1 MNAKNSFKHYIAS
14 FSLAFSALTIFLFVI
29 TTSKFYIKP
38 IFPETQNGPVYLPD
52 KSDNFNL
59 LLAVSEDKSSQAFS
73 FFLVNFNITQGNIPV
88 VYLPLNLYCPAE
100 NNTLEKVYQQKG
112 FDGVCVSLE
121 NLVGQPV
128 SKYICLNKSSLEYIT
143 ALGGNIKVNLPKKIT
158 VSDNIVLKQ
167 GSQFLNGGLIYK
179 IFEKLSAQNETNLSS
194 EITAQV
200 VNLVFPLLNGG
211 NGERI
216 FNFTVNNCIT
226 NISYKDFKKILR
238 PTDFLCKLNSSPAFS
253 LVLTGK
259 NVDGTFCYDD
269 FSLKSLKEIIS
280 GF

>member
-14 FSLAFSALTIFLFVI
+14 FGLAFSALTIFLFVI

-38 IFPETQNGPVYLPD
+38 IFPETQNGSVYLPD

-73 FFLVNFNITQGNIPV
+73 FFLVSFNITQGNIPV
-88 VYLPLNLYCPAE
+88 VYLPLNLYFPDE
-100 NNTLEKVYQQKG
+100 NNTLEKVYGKKG
-112 FDGVCVSLE
+112 FEGVCSSLE
-121 NLVGQPV
+121 NLLEKPV
-128 SKYICLNKSSLEYIT
+128 AKYICLNKASLEYIT
-143 ALGGNIKVNLPKKIT
+143 ALGGNIKINLPKKIT
-158 VSDNIVLKQ
+158 LSSNIVLKQ
-167 GSQFLNGGLIYK
+167 GSQFFNGGLIYE
-179 IFEKLSAQNETNLSS
+179 IYEKLSVQSKSNLPS

-200 VNLVFPLLNGG
+200 INLIFPLLNGG

-259 NVDGTFCYDD
+259 IVDGAFCYDD
-269 FSLKSLKEIIS
+269 FSLKSLKEII
-280 GF
+280 GEF